1 MSRDEARAFMQFGT
15 RTGKLATTMR
25 NGQPHV
31 MPIWF
36 VLDGEQI
43 VLTTGG
49 ESVKGRN
56 MRRDPRVSLV
66 VDDQS
71 PPYAFVH
78 VRGTASIG
86 EDLEQLL
93 RFATAIGERYMGVD
107 RGEEFGRRNAVPGE
121 LLVRISPDRMI
132 AEADVSV

>member
-1 MSRDEARAFMQFGT
+1 MSRDEARAFMEFGT

-25 NGQPHV
+25 EGQPHV

-36 VLDGEQI
+36 VLDGDEI
-43 VLTTGG
+43 VFTTGG

-66 VDDQS
+66 VDDQL

-78 VRGTASIG
+78 VRGTADIS

-93 RFATAIGERYMGVD
+93 RFATAIGGRYISAD
-107 RGEEFGRRNAVPGE
+107 RAEEFGRRNAVPGE
-121 LLVRISPDRMI
+121 LLVRITPERTI